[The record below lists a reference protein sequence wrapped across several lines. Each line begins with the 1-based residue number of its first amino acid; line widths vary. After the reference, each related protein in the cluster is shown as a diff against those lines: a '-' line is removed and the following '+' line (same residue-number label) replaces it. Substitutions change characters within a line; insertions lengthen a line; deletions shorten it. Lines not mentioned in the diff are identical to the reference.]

1 VTPEVRSSTSP
12 HGASVGQHRWQEALV
27 TLTGPEVLG
36 GDDLAAAF
44 RRITE
49 IDAAAL
55 QVARSSIW
63 RLTPD
68 RSVLVCL
75 DLYDATADAHS
86 RGVELKASDYPSYFA
101 ALDTVQLIDASDA
114 RRDPRTREFAASYL
128 EPIGITSMMDVP
140 FHVQGRVEG
149 VVCREHVGAIREWL
163 ADEKTFAI
171 AAANLVSLALAASDR
186 RRAEATTRLLGEALN
201 AAANAMMI
209 TDRDGAIEWVNPAFS
224 RDTGYGLDEVRGR
237 NPRDLV
243 KSGLQES
250 AHYAALWSTIQAGG
264 VWRGELTNRRRD
276 GSLYPVE
283 LTVTPIRGHDGRI
296 GHFIAVQRDLTEEK
310 RLEAQFLQAQKL
322 EIVGRLAG
330 GIAHDFNNLL
340 TIINGTADLITM
352 GLDAGHP
359 MSGDLAQIKRAG
371 ERAASLTRQLLAFSR
386 KQSDA
391 DDVLDLGALIAD
403 WRRMLQRLIG
413 ETIVLD
419 VAAHA
424 DHGGIIK
431 ANQGQIEQILMN
443 LAVNARDAMP
453 DGGRLTVAVD
463 TAEVADG
470 TALTPAVAPGSY
482 VRLSVTD
489 TGAGIDAPT
498 RERIFEPFFTT
509 KEPGRG
515 TGLGLATVYGIVHRL
530 RGGIDVKSR
539 PGAGTSFVI
548 HLPAWSEP
556 ARPADAHAASSL
568 TRGTETI
575 AVVEDEEPLRALA
588 SRMLTSAGYTVL
600 SAAHPVDALDLVRRH
615 SGPLH
620 LLLTDVVLPGVNGR
634 ELARRV
640 IELRPEVAVLFT
652 SGYTDDEIVR
662 LGVLDRSAHFISKPY
677 TAAALTRK
685 VRALLEQTRLSRP
698 A

>member
-1 VTPEVRSSTSP
+1 VTFEVPPSTRSAR
-12 HGASVGQHRWQEALV
+12 GGQHRRQDALL
-27 TLTGPEVLG
+27 TLTSPEVLG
-36 GDDLAAAF
+36 GEDLSASF

-49 IDAAAL
+49 ADAAAL
-55 QVARSSIW
+55 DVARSSIW

-68 RSVLVCL
+68 RSRLVCL
-75 DLYDATADAHS
+75 DLYDAAADAHS
-86 RGVELKASDYPSYFA
+86 SGLELRAADYPAYFA
-101 ALDTVQLIDASDA
+101 ALATVQLIDASDA
-114 RRDPRTREFAASYL
+114 GRDSRTREFASSYL
-128 EPIGITSMMDVP
+128 EPLGITSMMDAP
-140 FHVQGRVEG
+140 FHVEGRVEG
-149 VVCREHVGAIREWL
+149 VVCREHVGPIREWL
-163 ADEKTFAI
+163 ADEKTFAV
-171 AAANLVSLALAASDR
+171 AAANLVSLALASSER

-201 AAANAMMI
+201 AAANAMVI
-209 TDRDGAIEWVNPAFS
+209 TDCDGVIEWVNPAFS
-224 RDTGYGLDEVRGR
+224 RDTGYSLDEARGR
-237 NPRDLV
+237 SPRDLV
-243 KSGLQES
+243 KSGLHES
-250 AHYAALWSTIQAGG
+250 LQYAALWSTIQAGG
-264 VWRGELTNRRRD
+264 VWRGEMTNRRKD

-283 LTVTPIRGHDGRI
+283 LTITPIRGHDGRI

-330 GIAHDFNNLL
+330 GIAHDFNNVL

-359 MSGDLAQIKRAG
+359 MSADLAQIKHAG

-391 DDVLDLGALIAD
+391 RDVLDLCAIIAD
-403 WRRMLQRLIG
+403 WRRMLQRLVG

-419 VAAHA
+419 LAADA
-424 DHGGIIK
+424 AQGCLIK
-431 ANQGQIEQILMN
+431 ANQAQVEQILMN

-453 DGGRLTVAVD
+453 DGGQLTVSVD
-463 TAEVADG
+463 ATDVADG
-470 TALTPAVAPGSY
+470 RGLTPAVAPGAY
-482 VRLSVTD
+482 VRLTVTD
-489 TGAGIDAPT
+489 TGAGIDTPT
-498 RERIFEPFFTT
+498 LERIFEPFFTT

-539 PGAGTSFVI
+539 PGVGTSFVI
-548 HLPAWSEP
+548 YLPAWRELAPPSDALP
-556 ARPADAHAASSL
+556 ASVLS
-568 TRGTETI
+568 RGTETI
-575 AVVEDEEPLRALA
+575 AIVEDEEPLRMLA

-600 SAAHPVDALDLVRRH
+600 SAAHPVDALDVVRRH
-615 SGPLH
+615 TGPLH

-640 IELRPEVAVLFT
+640 TALRPEVAVLFT

-662 LGVLDRSAHFISKPY
+662 LGVLARSADFISKPY
-677 TAAALTRK
+677 TASALTRK
-685 VRALLEQTRLSRP
+685 VRALLDQTRLSRP

>member
-1 VTPEVRSSTSP
+1 VKTRTSSFTPSASDSQHRRHDALVGLTSP
-12 HGASVGQHRWQEALV
+12 EI
-27 TLTGPEVLG
+27 LG
-36 GDDLAAAF
+36 GDLALAC

-49 IDAAAL
+49 ADAGAL
-55 QVARSSIW
+55 QVARSSVW

-68 RSVLVCL
+68 RSAIVCL
-75 DLYDATADAHS
+75 DLYEAAADAHS
-86 RGVELKASDYPSYFA
+86 GGLVLRAADYPSYFA
-101 ALDTVQLIDASDA
+101 ALETAQLIDAIDA
-114 RRDPRTREFAASYL
+114 RRDPRTREFASTYL
-128 EPIGITSMMDVP
+128 EPLGITSMMDAP
-140 FHVQGRVEG
+140 FHVAGRVEG
-149 VVCREHVGAIREWL
+149 VVCREHVGPIREWL
-163 ADEKTFAI
+163 ADEKTFAV
-171 AAANLVSLALAASDR
+171 AVANLVSLALASSER

-201 AAANAMMI
+201 AAANAMVI
-209 TDRDGAIEWVNPAFS
+209 TDHKGIIEWVNPAFS
-224 RDTGYGLDEVRGR
+224 RDTGYSLEEARGR

-243 KSGLQES
+243 KSGLHES
-250 AHYAALWSTIQAGG
+250 SHYETLWSTIQAGG
-264 VWRGELTNRRRD
+264 VWRGEMTNRRKD
-276 GSLYPVE
+276 GSLYPLE
-283 LTVTPIRGHDGRI
+283 LTITPIRGHDGRI

-310 RLEAQFLQAQKL
+310 RLEAQFLHAQKL

-330 GIAHDFNNLL
+330 GIAHDFNNVL
-340 TIINGTADLITM
+340 TIINGTADLIAM

-359 MSGDLAQIKRAG
+359 MSADLAEIKHAG

-391 DDVLDLGALIAD
+391 DDVLDLCALIAD

-419 VAAHA
+419 VAADA
-424 DHGGIIK
+424 GHGCLIK
-431 ANQGQIEQILMN
+431 ANQAQIEQILMN

-453 DGGRLTVAVD
+453 EGGQLTVSAD
-463 TAEVADG
+463 ATQVADG
-470 TALTPAVAPGSY
+470 TKLTPAVAPGTY
-482 VRLSVTD
+482 VRLTVADS
-489 TGAGIDAPT
+489 GAGIDAPT
-498 RERIFEPFFTT
+498 LERIFEPFFTT

-515 TGLGLATVYGIVHRL
+515 TGLGLATVYGIVQRL

-548 HLPAWSEP
+548 YLPAWSEV
-556 ARPADAHAASSL
+556 ARPTGAHAASVLS
-568 TRGTETI
+568 RGTETI

-640 IELRPEVAVLFT
+640 SALRPEVAVLFT

-662 LGVLDRSAHFISKPY
+662 LGVIDRTDHFISKPY

-685 VRALLEQTRLSRP
+685 VRALLDQAKRSQP